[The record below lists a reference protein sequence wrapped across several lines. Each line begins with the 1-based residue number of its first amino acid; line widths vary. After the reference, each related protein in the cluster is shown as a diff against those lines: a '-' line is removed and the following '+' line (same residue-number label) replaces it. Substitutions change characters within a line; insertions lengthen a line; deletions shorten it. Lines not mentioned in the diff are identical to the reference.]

1 MLKKDPPAKIAGLA
15 VTKVITIDGFKFRLA
30 DGSWAGLRL
39 SGTEPVIRFYAE
51 SSHRDKVRKLL
62 VAGEKLIQGK

>member
-1 MLKKDPPAKIAGLA
+1 MLKNDPPTKIAGLP
-15 VTKVITIDGFKFRLA
+15 VNEVITIDGFKFRLA

-51 SSHRDKVRKLL
+51 SSHPTKVNKLL
-62 VAGEKLIQGK
+62 AAGKKLILGK